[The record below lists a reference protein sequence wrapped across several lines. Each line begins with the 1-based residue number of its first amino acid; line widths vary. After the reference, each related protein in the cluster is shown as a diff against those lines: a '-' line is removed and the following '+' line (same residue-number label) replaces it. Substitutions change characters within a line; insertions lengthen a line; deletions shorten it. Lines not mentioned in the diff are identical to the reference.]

1 MERVGHLEQR
11 QQEGHHKL
19 PLAVVAYQVPDDV
32 AFLVGVFMLPV
43 GCLFASVAAVSAT
56 AGTGDR
62 GGVVVI
68 VVVTVATVVVGGGDC
83 RQGGGVL
90 HPIAGAVRGWTVRSW
105 TVAGAAASAVAEW
118 HG

>member
-43 GCLFASVAAVSAT
+43 GCLFATVAISTAT
-56 AGTGDR
+56 GGD
-62 GGVVVI
+62 VVVI
-68 VVVTVATVVVGGGDC
+68 IVVTTIGGGC
-83 RQGGGVL
+83 GCGGVL
-90 HPIAGAVRGWTVRSW
+90 HP
-105 TVAGAAASAVAEW
+105 VAGAI
-118 HG
+118 